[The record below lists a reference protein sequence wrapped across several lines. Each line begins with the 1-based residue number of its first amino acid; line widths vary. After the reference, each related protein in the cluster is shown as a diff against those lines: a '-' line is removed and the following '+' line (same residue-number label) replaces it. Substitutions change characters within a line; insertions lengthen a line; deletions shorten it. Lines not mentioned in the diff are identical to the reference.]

1 VRNSSRFVRG
11 MLFLWLAG
19 VGLFAVGYTAAAQMG
34 GNAGAFTG
42 AWCAQGDRSKQASIS
57 SNGAFLNLTNE
68 NGDSSI
74 GNLRGSNQIV
84 APGWQFVTGTLT
96 GDGKRINWSNGT
108 FWARCSG
115 GGGGHGGGG
124 YSKLNLNGTWYKS
137 GNRSLSCTI
146 QQSHNA
152 LNLQNESGQSA
163 TGSVDGKRHVTTNWS
178 GTTIGGTVSSNGN
191 RIDWDNG
198 TYWMRY
204 RVY

>member
-1 VRNSSRFVRG
+1 MSNSSRFVRG

-19 VGLFAVGYTAAAQMG
+19 VGFFAVWYTAAAQMG

-84 APGWQFVTGTLT
+84 APGWQFVSGTLT

-146 QQSHNA
+146 QQRHNA

-163 TGSVDGKRHVTTNWS
+163 TGSVDGKRLRLAHAQ
-178 GTTIGGTVSSNGN
+178 
-191 RIDWDNG
+191 
-198 TYWMRY
+198 
-204 RVY
+204 